1 MTVDYDYLSKEEKER
16 LLQLKEK
23 VNDAREEKDWRKYTT
38 EITIM
43 YEKARVRREKRKNH
57 KQRKIDEIIGQKMT

>member
-57 KQRKIDEIIGQKMT
+57 